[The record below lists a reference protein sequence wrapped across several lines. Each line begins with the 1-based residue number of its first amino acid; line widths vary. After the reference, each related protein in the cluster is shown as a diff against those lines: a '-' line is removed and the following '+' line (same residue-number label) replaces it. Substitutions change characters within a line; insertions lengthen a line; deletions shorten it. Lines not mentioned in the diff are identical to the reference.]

1 MYKIVVGIFLGVFGA
16 GLELMMQVG
25 SHDAATNFCT
35 YLSFYW
41 PTCLHSLPDW
51 FASYAPILPAILVI
65 GGLVLVLW
73 APLRAIAHLRS
84 PNRRFISLHE
94 AAAQLYGELR
104 GTDLARFIEGHTR
117 TPDEI
122 LQNAGMQL
130 LHNADVYVRRAPSPN
145 WEIFPRSNLNKMG
158 VHNGATDIRYWGQD
172 QAYYSDPKVS
182 RRDVRRVIKHL
193 KKNANF
199 VSEWS
204 KAPPPQSKEP
214 EDIADSYPNLR
225 VADFPRVAELFDGD
239 KLIPLLEAGKIT
251 AWGRRGSGEPP
262 LIKIP
267 GNIWA
272 SNDLF
277 RLPKMQEQTRNQ
289 TFIRPKG
296 RRYETIYFDVHLNR
310 AQMERAWP
318 QDVHTLGL
326 DCPTETSEVGRKAER
341 DLNAQALAITLHDGP
356 AYEAGLKD
364 ANGNN
369 LPDDWVFL
377 ARLTGGDKSLTKC
390 QIVLE
395 DRNGHNFTVSKPFDI
410 RPGEQKDLPVL
421 RFKNKDPRDC
431 RAFIYMLRPDDWEI
445 SPDGPALLLGP
456 ERYRIKVL
464 SAEAT
469 PAILDVHLSKHP
481 KLEGQW
487 ILEEVR
493 T

>member
-1 MYKIVVGIFLGVFGA
+1 MGLGLPGNSLCGSRRCFDLDARYSSFPSLEKSTGPDRLEGCRRPAVRQTERNRSWAVYRRSLQDA
-16 GLELMMQVG
+16 GR
-25 SHDAATNFCT
+25 N
-35 YLSFYW
+35 
-41 PTCLHSLPDW
+41 
-51 FASYAPILPAILVI
+51 I
-65 GGLVLVLW
+65 
-73 APLRAIAHLRS
+73 
-84 PNRRFISLHE
+84 
-94 AAAQLYGELR
+94 
-104 GTDLARFIEGHTR
+104 
-117 TPDEI
+117 
-122 LQNAGMQL
+122 QNAGMQL
-130 LHNADVYVRRAPSPN
+130 LHNADVYVRHAPSPN

-204 KAPPPQSKEP
+204 KAPPPQPKEP
-214 EDIADSYPNLR
+214 DDIADSYPNLR

-262 LIKIP
+262 LIKVP

-326 DCPTETSEVGRKAER
+326 DCPTETSEVGRRAER

-364 ANGNN
+364 ANGNS

-377 ARLTGGDKSLTKC
+377 ARLIGGDKSLTKC

-410 RPGEQKDLPVL
+410 RAGEQKDLPIL
-421 RFKNKDPRDC
+421 RFKNKDPRDR

-445 SPDGPALLLGP
+445 SPDGPALLIGS

-464 SAEAT
+464 SAEST

-481 KLEGQW
+481 KVEGQW
-487 ILEEVR
+487 ILEEAR
-493 T
+493 L